1 MTECIWKGKDGV
13 CILHSQ
19 ITPYEVICFCVEGP
33 CPDDEREDGE
43 SNAGMR
49 VVAGGDLRE

>member
-33 CPDDEREDGE
+33 CPDEEWEDSDSDG
-43 SNAGMR
+43 
-49 VVAGGDLRE
+49 LRI